1 MPYYNRKEEAPFCF
15 EGRFLILTRIT
26 FQLSRL
32 RTASGPQRILGWI
45 TRAKDVK

>member
-15 EGRFLILTRIT
+15 EGRFLILTSIT
-26 FQLSRL
+26 FQSSGLL
-32 RTASGPQRILGWI
+32 TAAGPRRILGWI